1 MKKRIIALL
10 CFAACLQ
17 VGWAQNTVESIRQR
31 YNAMKEYIA
40 THQGNDQYDGA
51 EWGNWYH
58 LEVRQWLPGT
68 GGHVEET
75 YFYYDEEEPED
86 EDVIYP
92 PHYVKFITKKFNYAA
107 RKFHQEFLYDEDG
120 SVAFIYSYDPM
131 TSFDGDEH
139 DMEYEFRF
147 YLNKGKMIKGIVK
160 RKDGDAKEFKEVWS
174 GSTIKPIYKES
185 FEEFVGNAK
194 MMRQL
199 FLDIEREAY

>member
-86 EDVIYP
+86 
-92 PHYVKFITKKFNYAA
+92 
-107 RKFHQEFLYDEDG
+107 
-120 SVAFIYSYDPM
+120 
-131 TSFDGDEH
+131 
-139 DMEYEFRF
+139 
-147 YLNKGKMIKGIVK
+147 
-160 RKDGDAKEFKEVWS
+160 
-174 GSTIKPIYKES
+174 
-185 FEEFVGNAK
+185 
-194 MMRQL
+194 
-199 FLDIEREAY
+199 